1 MAMMAIFTQD
11 EFVIVVSDWEMKD
24 EKLKETV
31 EQWGL
36 VIQENVNKIQK
47 NWWKGEKKSYMSNA
61 CRSFLFASLK
71 EAI

>member
-47 NWWKGEKKSYMSNA
+47 NWWKGEKKVVYEQRMP
-61 CRSFLFASLK
+61 
-71 EAI
+71 